1 MIFLKRLN
9 LQKSINPTTIFVL
22 IDSNTIGISDRID
35 CIYVTDS
42 VVLKRSV

>member
-9 LQKSINPTTIFVL
+9 LQKSIDPITNFVL
-22 IDSNTIGISDRID
+22 INTIGISDRID